1 MTKKKLFF
9 CFVLYINLVLTA
21 YAQDQTVSLPLKEVL
36 NQIEIQ
42 HAVKFNY
49 IDEEIVVHK
58 IIPPLSRTTLEVK
71 IDYIQTKTKL
81 QFKFVTETLIT
92 ISNNHK
98 LDKPLCGYLLDLETN
113 QPIYNATVRISGT
126 NTFVLTDEKGFFQL
140 PVISANPIEIKHI
153 SYESKT
159 VLAEDIYVETC
170 PIIVLSPFIQ
180 KLNEVIG
187 EKYLTSGIRKKKSGI
202 FEIKP
207 KEFGI
212 LPGLIE
218 PDVMQTMQQIPGII
232 STDETVANINVRGG
246 THDQNLFLW
255 NGIRLFQTGH
265 FFGLISSLNPNL
277 AHTISI
283 SKNGSSAFYTESVS
297 SVVDISSRSQAI
309 EKTSTTLGANM
320 INGEFYTHL
329 KTTENAS
336 IEIAARRSFTDL
348 ISTPTYK
355 NYYNRIFQNTEV
367 IDLTNNQDINY
378 NNTEDF
384 YFYDASVQYQQ
395 KVGKKNEFFVDII
408 GISNH
413 LSFTESTLSNGESIS
428 KNSELAQQTFGGN
441 FTWKKAWNSKNFSE
455 ISLSGSYYFLDAYN
469 QSVNNNQILVQENT
483 ILDTGIKLKN
493 SHQLSETFT
502 LLDGYQFNE
511 IGIRSY
517 DDINIPLYNRTVKEV
532 LRSHALIAEIQYE
545 SKNNKLFSKF
555 GLRGNYFEK
564 WKMILLEPRFQ
575 LNYALTDFLSVELLG
590 EIKNQTTSQI
600 IDLQQ
605 DFLGVEKRRWIL
617 ANNESIPIQ
626 KSTQVSCGFIFKQN
640 KWLLNLEGFYK
651 EVNGITSSGQG
662 FQNQLEFVKIIG
674 KYEIYGAELLIQK
687 QIYSFTAWIN
697 YTWNTND
704 YKFEGYIPPQFANNF
719 EVTNSIAFGTT
730 YDWKNFKIAVGS
742 KWFTGRPSTI
752 PLSDTPIY
760 NTPDNPEI
768 DYSLPNSTN
777 LDDYFQLNF
786 STAYTFLV
794 SKKYKL
800 QLGFSIQNILNN
812 KNIINQFY
820 RINQNNNGIEEV
832 NTYCLERTPNAFLK
846 FSF

>member
-9 CFVLYINLVLTA
+9 CFVLGINLVLSSF
-21 YAQDQTVSLPLKEVL
+21 AQDQSITLPLKEVL

-42 HAVKFNY
+42 HSVKFNY
-49 IDEEIVVHK
+49 IEEEIVVHQ
-58 IIPPLSRTTLEVK
+58 IVPPAANTTIEVK
-71 IDYIQTKTKL
+71 IDYIQSKTKL
-81 QFKFVTETLIT
+81 HFKFVTESLIT
-92 ISNNHK
+92 ISNNRK
-98 LDKPLCGYLLDLETN
+98 LDKPLCGYLIDGETN
-113 QPIYNATVRISGT
+113 QPIYDATVRISGT
-126 NTFVLTDEKGFFQL
+126 NSFALTDENGFFQL
-140 PVISANPIEIKHI
+140 PLISSNPIEINHI
-153 SYESKT
+153 SYENKT
-159 VLAEDIYVETC
+159 VLAEEIYIETC
-170 PIIVLSPFIQ
+170 PNIVLTPFVQ
-180 KLNEVIG
+180 ALKEVIG
-187 EKYLTSGIRKKKSGI
+187 EKYLTSGMRKKKNGT

-212 LPGLIE
+212 LPGLVE
-218 PDVMQTMQQIPGII
+218 PDVLQTMQQIPGII
-232 STDETVANINVRGG
+232 SSDETVANINVRGG

-297 SVVDISSRSQAI
+297 SVVDITSRSKSI
-309 EKTSTTLGANM
+309 EQSNTMIGANM
-320 INGEFYTHL
+320 INGEFYTNF
-329 KTTENAS
+329 KATENS
-336 IEIAARRSFTDL
+336 SLTIAARRSFTDL

-367 IDLTNNQDINY
+367 IDLANNQDINY
-378 NNTEDF
+378 SNTEDF

-395 KVGKKNEFFVDII
+395 KIDEKNDFFLDLI

-413 LSFTESTLSNGESIS
+413 LSFTESTLSTDEPLS

-441 FTWKKAWNSKNFSE
+441 LTWKTAWSVKNYSE

-469 QSVNNNQILVQENT
+469 QSVTNNQILVQENS

-493 SHQLSETFT
+493 SHQLSEKFT

-517 DDINIPLYNRTVKEV
+517 DNINTPLYSRTVKEV
-532 LRSHALIAEIQYE
+532 LRSHALITEIQYE

-564 WKMILLEPRFQ
+564 WKMILIEPRFQ
-575 LNYALTDFLSVELLG
+575 LNYALTNFLSVELLG

-605 DFLGVEKRRWIL
+605 DFLGIEKRRWIL

-626 KSTQVSCGFIFKQN
+626 KSMQASCGFIVKQN
-640 KWLLNLEGFYK
+640 NWLLNLEGFYK

-674 KYEIYGAELLIQK
+674 EYKIYGVEFLIQK
-687 QIYSFTAWIN
+687 QIQNFTAWLN
-697 YTWNTND
+697 YTWNHND
-704 YKFEGYIPPQFANNF
+704 YTFEGYIPPQFANNF
-719 EVTNSIAFGTT
+719 ELAHSVALATT
-730 YDWKNFKIAVGS
+730 YEWRNFKLALGS
-742 KWFTGRPSTI
+742 KWFTGRPTTI

-768 DYSLPNSTN
+768 EYSLPNSTN
-777 LDDYFQLNF
+777 LEDYFQLNF

-794 SKKYKL
+794 SKKVKL
-800 QLGFSIQNILNN
+800 QLGFSVQNVLDN

-832 NTYCLERTPNAFLK
+832 NTYSLERTPNAFLK